1 MDFSLMFWGDSAG
14 GETENGTYDHVIRIS
29 KYADEHG
36 YAAVWLPERHFHPW
50 GGLHPNP
57 AILAAALAP
66 ITRNIRLR
74 AGSVV
79 LPLHNPIRVAEEWA
93 VVDNLSGGR
102 VELAIATG
110 WKDDDFVLAPEKY
123 AKRKTEV
130 WDAIRT
136 VEALWRGEK
145 FTGIN
150 GHGKE
155 IQVQTFPRPVQPE
168 LPIWITSSGGLRT
181 MSDAGQTGYNLLTH
195 LLMQSFEDVESKIAQ
210 YKAYRV
216 RGGFRGPGKV
226 ALMAHTFLGTDRN
239 IVKDKVRGAMSS
251 YLRNSADLMVR
262 AEQRGEW
269 NAMDKT
275 ARDEMAMVAFE
286 RYFETA
292 SLMGTPETARATVRR
307 LEDMGVSE
315 LCCLV
320 DFGLSTAEI
329 LDSLSLLTEVKDW
342 ANSRARPQLKRA

>member
-1 MDFSLMFWGDSAG
+1 VDFSLMFWGDSAG
-14 GETENGTYDHVIRIS
+14 GESKTGTYDHVIRIA
-29 KYADEHG
+29 KKADAHG
-36 YAAVWLPERHFHPW
+36 YSAVWLPERHFHPW

-66 ITRNIRLR
+66 ITQNIRLR

-93 VVDNLSGGR
+93 VVDNLSNGR

-123 AKRKTEV
+123 NRRKTDV

-136 VEALWRGEK
+136 VERLWRGEK
-145 FTGIN
+145 IPAIN
-150 GHGKE
+150 GRGLE

-181 MSDAGQTGYNLLTH
+181 MSDAGHTGYNLLTH
-195 LLMQSFEDVESKIAQ
+195 LLMQSFQEVENKIAQ
-210 YKAYRV
+210 YRAYRV
-216 RGGFRGPGKV
+216 RGGFREPGRV
-226 ALMAHTFLGTDRN
+226 ALMAHTFLGADRGS
-239 IVKDKVRGAMSS
+239 VKEKVRGPMSA
-251 YLRNSADLMVR
+251 YLRNSADLMVKP
-262 AEQRGEW
+262 EQRGEW
-269 NAMDKT
+269 DAMSQA
-275 ARDEMAMVAFE
+275 ARDDMAAVAFE

-292 SLMGTPETARATVRR
+292 SFMGTPDTARSTIRK
-307 LEDMGVSE
+307 LEEIGVSE

-320 DFGLSTAEI
+320 DFGLPTEDI
-329 LDSLSLLTEVKDW
+329 LEGLDLLSEVKDW
-342 ANSRARPQLKRA
+342 ANSRARPQLRTA

>member
-1 MDFSLMFWGDSAG
+1 MDFSLMFWGDSGGAAAG
-14 GETENGTYDHVIRIS
+14 NGSYDHVIRIA
-29 KYADEHG
+29 KYADAHG
-36 YAAVWLPERHFHPW
+36 YAGVWLPERHFHPW

-123 AKRKTEV
+123 NKRKTEV

-136 VEALWRGEK
+136 VENLWRGEK
-145 FTGIN
+145 FTGVN

-155 IQVQTFPRPVQPE
+155 IQIQTYPRPLQPE
-168 LPIWITSSGGLRT
+168 LPVWITSSGGLRT
-181 MSDAGQTGYNLLTH
+181 MSDAGHTGYNLLTH
-195 LLMQSFEDVESKIAQ
+195 LLMQSFQEVENKIAQ

-216 RGGFRGPGKV
+216 RGGFHGPGKV
-226 ALMAHTFLGTDRN
+226 ALMAHTFLGKDRGT
-239 IVKDKVRGAMSS
+239 IKEKVRGAMSS
-251 YLRNSADLMVR
+251 YLRNSADLMVK
-262 AEQRGEW
+262 ADQRGEW
-269 NAMDKT
+269 NAMSVA
-275 ARDEMAMVAFE
+275 ARDEMANVAFE

-292 SLMGTPETARATVRR
+292 SLMGTPETAKATIRR
-307 LEDMGVSE
+307 LEEMGVSE
-315 LCCLV
+315 VCCLV
-320 DFGLSTAEI
+320 DFGLSTEDV
-329 LDSLSLLTEVKDW
+329 LEGLELLTDVKDW
-342 ANSRARPQLKRA
+342 ANAKARPHLKTA

>member
-14 GETENGTYDHVIRIS
+14 AEGKPGTYDHVIRIS
-29 KYADEHG
+29 QYADEHG
-36 YAAVWLPERHFHPW
+36 YAGVWLPERHFHPW

-57 AILAAALAP
+57 AVLAAALAP
-66 ITRNIRLR
+66 ITKHIKLR

-123 AKRKTEV
+123 NKRKTEV
-130 WDAIRT
+130 WDAIRM
-136 VEALWRGEK
+136 VESLWRGEK
-145 FTGIN
+145 ATGVN

-155 IQVQTFPRPVQPE
+155 IEFHTFPRPLQAE

-181 MSDAGQTGYNLLTH
+181 MSDAGNTGYNLLTH
-195 LLMQSFEDVESKIAQ
+195 LLMQSFQDVESKIAQ

-226 ALMAHTFLGTDRN
+226 ALMAHTFLGNDRS
-239 IVKDKVRGAMSS
+239 IVKEKVRGAMSS
-251 YLRNSADLMVR
+251 YLRNSADLMVK
-262 AEQRGEW
+262 ADQRGEW
-269 NAMDKT
+269 NQMSRA
-275 ARDEMAMVAFE
+275 ARDDMAAVAFE

-292 SLMGTPETARATVRR
+292 SLMGTPDTARATIRK
-307 LEDMGVSE
+307 LEEIGVTE
-315 LCCLV
+315 VCCLV
-320 DFGLSTAEI
+320 DFGLSTADI
-329 LDSLSLLTEVKDW
+329 LEGLALLTEVKDW
-342 ANSRARPQLKRA
+342 ANRQPQRKSA